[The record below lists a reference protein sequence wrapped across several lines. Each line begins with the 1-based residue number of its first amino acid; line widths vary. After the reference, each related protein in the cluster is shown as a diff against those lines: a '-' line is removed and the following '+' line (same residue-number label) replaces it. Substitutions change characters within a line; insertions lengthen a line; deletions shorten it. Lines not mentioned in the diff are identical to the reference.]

1 MAFVWQSN
9 IQSSRTSHGIPDKP
23 WQTGF
28 PSYTVVLQRKDMRLW
43 DKHGMVIVLG
53 VVVVVSEATSLI
65 SYHFNI
71 KVVLKYKSRL

>member
-1 MAFVWQSN
+1 
-9 IQSSRTSHGIPDKP
+9 
-23 WQTGF
+23 
-28 PSYTVVLQRKDMRLW
+28 MRLW